1 MMRTETITTKFAA
14 APELHQN
21 QPVLEMEWTR
31 MLNLVGGQLP
41 VGSKSDVA
49 ELEERIWDLQL
60 ELDELEDELRRMRP
74 HRLTPAVE
82 EQVRTLLTLHDQWG
96 IERPAELQALARCLP
111 EYQEVDVEED

>member
-1 MMRTETITTKFAA
+1 MRVESMTVKFAA
-14 APELHQN
+14 APELHQH
-21 QPVLEMEWTR
+21 QPVLEMEWSR
-31 MLNLVGGQLP
+31 MLNLVGGRLP

-49 ELEERIWDLQL
+49 ELEDRIWDLQL

-96 IERPAELQALARCLP
+96 IERPPELQALARCLP
-111 EYQEVDVEED
+111 EHEEEDVEER